1 MAAEAIGNLFA
12 RLGIN
17 TVGFD
22 SGITAA
28 QAKLREFGKIDFG
41 KGIKAGLGEVEGGLQ
56 NMTAGLGV
64 AGNML
69 GALGITGAAA
79 GAAIAVA
86 FAGARD
92 AMAFGDEISDTASKL
107 KVSTDYLQEMRWAA
121 REFGV
126 EFQDADA
133 ALEGFSKA
141 LGAASSGLSA
151 KAVKPFAALGLDP
164 KSFANVEDALSAV
177 ADKIAGLGSAAE
189 QAAVAEKLGLTP
201 ILPALRE
208 GSAAI
213 DAMRQSAHDWGSV
226 MDSEMIQKAADA
238 QGELDRLTT
247 KIDIQFK
254 SAMVNAI
261 PVVEQLAKVT
271 GGLAEQ
277 ASEAA
282 GSFSAMQDAMGNWA
296 DDHPNVVEAAK
307 AIWGWLNKIHEVN
320 QNLAGKPF
328 LRAIGLRETDVQ
340 KIYGEAPTFP
350 FAEQAAM
357 GARADRMGG
366 FDGSENAP
374 VADMAEHLRKLKEEQ
389 DREAA
394 SARASAKAQR
404 DAAAAA
410 RERAAALKA
419 LSDEMRAAE
428 QRSADFA
435 ASLLEEVSTMGMS
448 SEAVRRQ
455 SFVLAAAAAP
465 TEALANL
472 IRGLGDQWAAQTRV
486 ADEWAAKLKEVN
498 AQQGETITLF
508 DALGVTIPSAMENSA
523 FEMDEAARKAR
534 DLRFDIDDIAAAI
547 ENNDWTSAFAS
558 LAGVLVK
565 VQKAFSDGATA
576 ADKFSAAAGVAQGI
590 GQAIGGTTGKVIS
603 GAASGAQAGFTMSGG
618 NPIGAAIGAFVGW
631 TSALFG
637 SSKAKKQQKAQEAA
651 QRAAEEAQRQQQ
663 IADAALQLRIDLLKA
678 QGKAEEALALEHQ
691 AVLDKLAKM
700 DPSLVALQQE
710 LWATQEASEAAAK
723 AAELQAEALA
733 REVEARKVQRG
744 IMLQL
749 MSLDDAVTGGNSAV
763 LAAREDELA
772 LLDPVSQQL
781 KRIYYARLD
790 EADALAKQ
798 QAAAEAAA
806 KAEADAAEAA
816 KAAQAINLG
825 LMRQLM
831 AMDDAVLG
839 TTSARDAARADEL
852 AKLDET
858 GRKLQTII
866 WAREDEAEAIAKQQA
881 ASEAAAAAAEEVARR
896 MAEVLQQRTDLENQ
910 LLVAIGLTARATER
924 QREAALAAL
933 DPSLRGLQSLLW
945 GVEDSTAAVAEAES
959 ALADARSAGAQAYER
974 ESSAYQATI
983 DKFKAFATNL
993 KTFRTSLDTGPM
1005 AALNPL
1011 QQYARTKADFER
1023 VAGLAASG
1031 NEDALGQLQGVSE
1044 AYLEASKAAQA
1055 TNVGYFKDLG
1065 AVKRATEAA
1074 QKFADQQVDQGSA
1087 QLAALQAQ
1095 LSALGIVNTSV
1106 LSIGQ
1111 AVGNVASAI
1120 DALARATV
1128 AKAGAEQAAKN
1139 ALANAGLIPKSATG
1153 EISIAAND
1161 NADLA
1166 AAKAIYLSATGG
1178 ISSELFN
1185 RYVGANP
1192 FPTFARLGYDG
1203 DIEALRKKFGFA
1215 TGGSFEVGGW
1225 GGPDSQLVPLHL
1237 SPGEVGNITRA
1248 DVMEQLLNGVA
1259 GLGDRLSSMEAA
1271 LIAITISNN
1280 SMDRRE
1286 RRAEG
1291 LGLYV
1296 RGSEPDSPVK
1306 TEVA

>member
-1 MAAEAIGNLFA
+1 MAAEAIGNLYA

-22 SGITAA
+22 SGITAS

-41 KGIKAGLGEVEGGLQ
+41 KGIKTGLGEVEGGLQ
-56 NMTAGLGV
+56 NLTSGLGI

-86 FAGARD
+86 FSGARD
-92 AMAFGDEISDTASKL
+92 AMAFGDEIGDTAAKL
-107 KVSTDYLQEMRWAA
+107 QVTTDYLQEMRFAA
-121 REFGV
+121 HGLGGDFK
-126 EFQDADA
+126 DADD
-133 ALEGFSKA
+133 ALEGFTKTFGLA
-141 LGAASSGLSA
+141 TSGLSS
-151 KAVKPFAALGLDP
+151 KAIKPFEALGLDP
-164 KSFANVEDALSAV
+164 KSFGSVEEALNATI
-177 ADKIAGLGSAAE
+177 DKIAALGSAAE
-189 QAAVAEKLGLTP
+189 QAAVADRLGLTP
-201 ILPALRE
+201 LLPAIRE
-208 GSAAI
+208 GTAAI
-213 DAMRQSAHDWGSV
+213 DEMRAEAQRLGFV
-226 MDSEMIQKAADA
+226 MDASLIEKAGAANDEYEA
-238 QGELDRLTT
+238 LSRILDVE
-247 KIDIQFK
+247 FK
-254 SAMVNAI
+254 SAMAEAI
-261 PVVEQLAKVT
+261 PLVVELTRMMV
-271 GGLAEQ
+271 G
-277 ASEAA
+277 
-282 GSFSAMQDAMGNWA
+282 
-296 DDHPNVVEAAK
+296 
-307 AIWGWLNKIHEVN
+307 
-320 QNLAGKPF
+320 
-328 LRAIGLRETDVQ
+328 
-340 KIYGEAPTFP
+340 
-350 FAEQAAM
+350 
-357 GARADRMGG
+357 GARAAGDFAAGLSKVLGVGRDPAEMARQGIAQADAMLARDPSNTVAKANKAK
-366 FDGSENAP
+366 FQAQLDQEYKNF
-374 VADMAEHLRKLKEEQ
+374 VADMNRQ
-389 DREAA
+389 RSAA
-394 SARASAKAQR
+394 LDTGRGGGASLSATSDAKAAADR
-404 DAAAAA
+404 RAAEASRTAAAAE

-428 QRSADFA
+428 ERSADFA
-435 ASLLEEVSTMGMS
+435 AGLLEEVSTMGMS
-448 SEAVRRQ
+448 SRQ
-455 SFVLAAAAAP
+455 LKERQIALEAAAAP
-465 TEALANL
+465 TEALANF
-472 IRGLGDQWAAQTRV
+472 IRLVGDQWIAQTDV
-486 ADEWAAKLKEVN
+486 ADAWAAKLKEVN
-498 AQQGETITLF
+498 TQQGETIALF
-508 DALGVTIPSAMENSA
+508 DALGVAVPSAMSKTIM
-523 FEMDEAARKAR
+523 EMDESARAARA
-534 DLRFDIDDIAAAI
+534 LRFDIEDIAAAI
-547 ENNDWTSAFAS
+547 NNNDWASGFAGLLKVLAQVDVALGKNATSLQKMQA
-558 LAGVLVK
+558 LAGIGMGVGSLV
-565 VQKAFSDGATA
+565 
-576 ADKFSAAAGVAQGI
+576 
-590 GQAIGGTTGKVIS
+590 GGTAGAGIS
-603 GAASGAQAGFTMSGG
+603 GAASGALGGMSLVSSLAATGTIIPGIG
-618 NPIGAAIGAFVGW
+618 NIAGAAIGAVIGGLG
-631 TSALFG
+631 SIFG

-678 QGKAEEALALEHQ
+678 QGKAEEAVALEHQ

-723 AAELQAEALA
+723 AAELQAEVLA

-798 QAAAEAAA
+798 QAATEAAA

-816 KAAQAINLG
+816 QAINLG

-831 AMDDAVLG
+831 TMDDAVLG

-959 ALADARSAGAQAYER
+959 ALADARSAASQAYER
-974 ESSAYQATI
+974 ETSAVQATI

-1286 RRAEG
+1286 RRAES

>member
-17 TVGFD
+17 TTSFD
-22 SGITAA
+22 SGISAA
-28 QAKLREFGKIDFG
+28 QGKLREFGKIDFG

-56 NMTAGLGV
+56 NLTSGLGI

-86 FAGARD
+86 FSGARD
-92 AMAFGDEISDTASKL
+92 AMAFGDEIGDTAAKL
-107 KVSTDYLQEMRWAA
+107 QVTTDYLQELRFAA
-121 REFGV
+121 HQLGGDFK
-126 EFQDADA
+126 DADD
-133 ALEGFSKA
+133 ALESFTKTFGLATSGLSSKA
-141 LGAASSGLSA
+141 L
-151 KAVKPFAALGLDP
+151 KPFEALGLDP
-164 KSFANVEDALSAV
+164 KSFSGVEQALSATI
-177 ADKIAGLGSAAE
+177 DKIASLGSAAE
-189 QAAVAEKLGLTP
+189 QAAVADKLGLTP
-201 ILPALRE
+201 MLPAIRQ
-208 GSAAI
+208 GTAAI
-213 DAMRQSAHDWGSV
+213 DEMRVQAQRLGFV
-226 MDSEMIQKAADA
+226 MDAALIEKAGAANDEYEA
-238 QGELDRLTT
+238 LSRILDVE
-247 KIDIQFK
+247 FK
-254 SAMVNAI
+254 SAMAEAI
-261 PVVEQLAKVT
+261 PLVIELTRMMV
-271 GGLAEQ
+271 G
-277 ASEAA
+277 
-282 GSFSAMQDAMGNWA
+282 
-296 DDHPNVVEAAK
+296 
-307 AIWGWLNKIHEVN
+307 
-320 QNLAGKPF
+320 
-328 LRAIGLRETDVQ
+328 
-340 KIYGEAPTFP
+340 
-350 FAEQAAM
+350 
-357 GARADRMGG
+357 GARAAGDFAAGLSKALGVGRDPAEMARQGIAQA
-366 FDGSENAP
+366 DAMLARDPSNAVAKANKAKFQARLDQEYKNF
-374 VADMAEHLRKLKEEQ
+374 VADMNRQ
-389 DREAA
+389 RAA
-394 SARASAKAQR
+394 ALDTVRGGGASLSVTSDARAAADRRAAEASR
-404 DAAAAA
+404 IAAAAE

-419 LSDEMRAAE
+419 LSDEMRAGE
-428 QRSADFA
+428 ERSAEFA

-448 SEAVRRQ
+448 SRQ
-455 SFVLAAAAAP
+455 MKERQIALEAAAAP
-465 TEALANL
+465 TEALANF
-472 IRGLGDQWAAQTRV
+472 IRRLGEQWIAQTDVADQWA
-486 ADEWAAKLKEVN
+486 DKLKAVN
-498 AQQGETITLF
+498 DQQGETIALF
-508 DALGVTIPSAMENSA
+508 EALGVTIPTAMESSA
-523 FEMDEAARKAR
+523 FGIEQAAMKAR
-534 DLRFDIDDIAAAI
+534 ELRFDIEDIAAAI
-547 ENNDWTSAFAS
+547 DNNDWASGFAGLLKVLAQIDVALGKNATSLQKMQA
-558 LAGVLVK
+558 LAGV
-565 VQKAFSDGATA
+565 GM
-576 ADKFSAAAGVAQGI
+576 GVGSI
-590 GQAIGGTTGKVIS
+590 VGGTAGAGIS
-603 GAASGAQAGFTMSGG
+603 GAASGALGGMSLVSSLAAAGTIIPGIG
-618 NPIGAAIGAFVGW
+618 NIAGAAIGAVIGGLG
-631 TSALFG
+631 SIFG

-691 AVLDKLAKM
+691 AVLDRLAKM
-700 DPSLVALQQE
+700 DPSLVALQEE
-710 LWATQEASEAAAK
+710 LWAAQAATDAAAM
-723 AAELQAEALA
+723 AAEQQAEALA

-816 KAAQAINLG
+816 QAAQAINVG

-831 AMDDAVLG
+831 GMDDAVTG
-839 TTSARDAARADEL
+839 GTSARDAARADEL

-866 WAREDEAEAIAKQQA
+866 WAREDEAQAIAKQQA

-959 ALADARSAGAQAYER
+959 ALADARSAALQAYER
-974 ESSAYQATI
+974 ETSAVQATI
-983 DKFKAFATNL
+983 DKFKNFATSL
-993 KTFRTSLDTGPM
+993 KAFRTSLDAGSLGG
-1005 AALNPL
+1005 LNPM

-1055 TNVGYFKDLG
+1055 TNVGYFRDLG

-1074 QKFADQQVDQGSA
+1074 QKYADQQVDQGSA

-1139 ALANAGLIPKSATG
+1139 ALANAGLIPASAASGVT
-1153 EISIAAND
+1153 IAAND

-1203 DIEALRKKFGFA
+1203 DIDALRKKFGFA
-1215 TGGSFEVGGW
+1215 TGGSFQVGGW

-1271 LIAITISNN
+1271 LIAIATSNN

-1286 RRAEG
+1286 RRAEVI
-1291 LGLYV
+1291 GLYV